1 MKFAG
6 FPWKESSRFLPTGVK
21 ETLLRKPKNSLPKQL
36 KPEKTLGKEKTVPLE
51 RLPREWQEAINHLS
65 RKKGIFFLL
74 GGADSGKTT
83 FALALANSL
92 RISGIK
98 AGLVDSDVGQSTFGP
113 PTTVSMVTVTD
124 RDENLRS
131 LKPQS
136 LYFVGNNSP
145 KGHFLEV
152 IVGTKRMVEKAEES
166 GASSII
172 IDTSGLIAPFYG
184 TTLKYHKIDLLQ
196 PTHVVAFER
205 RGELKEI
212 LSAIQGNNSFQII
225 RLNVPH
231 QVKKISPLERYERR
245 KKNYKRY
252 FSTAK
257 EIELGWE
264 KIAIYPPKLDLF
276 KARDPFNLLIGLR
289 DELGETLGLGIL
301 TGLSERSL
309 KVLTPVSEAKKV
321 STISTIVLGALK
333 VEPSGEEVGRITVFK
348 S

>member
-1 MKFAG
+1 M
-6 FPWKESSRFLPTGVK
+6 
-21 ETLLRKPKNSLPKQL
+21 LRKPKNSSPKRL
-36 KPEKTLGKEKTVPLE
+36 KPGKTLGKEKTVPLE
-51 RLPREWQEAINHLS
+51 RLPREWQEAIERLS
-65 RKKGIFFLL
+65 RENGIFFLL

-83 FALALANSL
+83 FALALASAL
-92 RISGIK
+92 RKSGIK
-98 AGLVDSDVGQSTFGP
+98 SALVDSDVGQSTFGP
-113 PTTVSMVTVTD
+113 PTTVSMVTVTP
-124 RDENLRS
+124 RDENLRA

-152 IVGTKRMVEKAEES
+152 IVGTKRMVEKAQES

-172 IDTSGLIAPFYG
+172 VDTSGLIAPFYG
-184 TTLKYHKIDLLQ
+184 STLKYHKIDLLQ

-205 RGELKEI
+205 KDELKEI
-212 LSAIQGNNSFQII
+212 LSAIQGNKSFRII
-225 RLNVPH
+225 RLKVPH
-231 QVKKISPLERYERR
+231 QVKKISPPERYERR

-257 EIELGWE
+257 EIKLDWE

-276 KARDPFNLLIGLR
+276 KARDPFNLLVGLR

-301 TGLSERSL
+301 TGISEKSL
-309 KVLTPVSEAKKV
+309 KVLTPVSNTREVCALV
-321 STISTIVLGALK
+321 IGVLR
-333 VEPSGEEVGRITVFK
+333 VERSGEEVGRSTVFK